1 VPFDANAFLLSMLIS
16 GVGFVAFVY
25 GKKQSRLPQ
34 MLAGVILMAF
44 PYFVSNLWLMVGVAV
59 AVLGAMFLAIRLG
72 A

>member
-1 VPFDANAFLLSMLIS
+1 MLIS